1 MGGQDTLFR
10 SSEMSLVQLYVAT
23 EIGRETVSELGE
35 VGLLQFRDVGVPR
48 FQCCCRWLQ
57 ERCIGGR
64 RQSDTGLISCPDVVE
79 CRDFGFPT
87 DFHQGDPA
95 IG

>member
-48 FQCCCRWLQ
+48 FSILWRVVVRRNYRGRWQL
-57 ERCIGGR
+57 
-64 RQSDTGLISCPDVVE
+64 DNVLISFPDVVE
-79 CRDFGFPT
+79 CRDFGFST
-87 DFHQGDPA
+87 NFH
-95 IG
+95 